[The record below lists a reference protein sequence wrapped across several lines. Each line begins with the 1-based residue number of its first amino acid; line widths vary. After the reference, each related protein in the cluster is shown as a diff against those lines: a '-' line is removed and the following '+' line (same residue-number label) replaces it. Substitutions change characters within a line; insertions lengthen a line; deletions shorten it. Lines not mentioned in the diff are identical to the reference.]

1 MEHKSRSP
9 SPPPP
14 KVAPPTLLSQQQQQ
28 QSQDSWAKGIFST
41 PPPEPPKK
49 PTASA
54 TPPPPPSSPTSQQPP
69 SPLPPAT
76 PPSAVDSPTTKSTSP
91 SPSAAAHVCGYCGK
105 PATKKCT
112 RCKNTHYC
120 SRECQTKD
128 WQFGHK
134 GVCTQTPPKGLPENA
149 LASSNFLPQRFDLSE
164 KPLEGPPA
172 LRGAPQDLGPLQKAI
187 KSFISTPPV
196 PYGFTNDVNSITI
209 HPSPLD

>member
-28 QSQDSWAKGIFST
+28 GQDSWAKGIFST